1 MITVLGLNAQK
12 LGHVNSQVIMKELP
26 DYESARIELESFN
39 SDLTKELEMY
49 QKLIVEF
56 AQDYEQN
63 KNGMSEDTRKRK
75 ETDLMER
82 QQNYEKKAYEAQTSL
97 QQKEQ
102 ELLQQIDKGQFS
114 SKEVA
119 KMTHDVTTL
128 LYAGGGTLIKVRRK
142 SHESQI
148 GYLKNLKFCHEL
160 SYKIFGSG
168 YGGLTVLKS
177 IKEHYPA

>member
-1 MITVLGLNAQK
+1 MKKTIKYVVVGCIMIAGLGLNAQK
-12 LGHVNSQVIMKELP
+12 LGHVNSQVIMQELP
-26 DYESARIELESFN
+26 DYESARSELESFN

-102 ELLQQIDKGQFS
+102 ELLQQIMIKVNS
-114 SKEVA
+114 AVKEVA
-119 KMTHDVTTL
+119 EKEGYDYIYEVTTL
-128 LYAGGGTLIKVRRK
+128 LYAGGEDISDKVRK
-142 SHESQI
+142 KLGI
-148 GYLKNLKFCHEL
+148 NVAGN
-160 SYKIFGSG
+160 
-168 YGGLTVLKS
+168 
-177 IKEHYPA
+177 

>member
-1 MITVLGLNAQK
+1 MKKTIKYVIIGCIMITGLGLNAQK

-102 ELLQQIDKGQFS
+102 ELLQQIMIKVNS
-114 SKEVA
+114 AVKEVA
-119 KMTHDVTTL
+119 EKEGYDYIYDVTTL
-128 LYAGGGTLIKVRRK
+128 LYAGGEDVSEKVRK
-142 SHESQI
+142 KLGI
-148 GYLKNLKFCHEL
+148 
-160 SYKIFGSG
+160 
-168 YGGLTVLKS
+168 TV
-177 IKEHYPA
+177 AGN

>member
-1 MITVLGLNAQK
+1 MKKTIKYVVVACIMIAGMGLKAQK
-12 LGHVNSQVIMKELP
+12 LGHVNSQVIMQELP
-26 DYESARIELESFN
+26 DYESARKDLESFN

-102 ELLQQIDKGQFS
+102 ELLQQIMIKVNTAV
-114 SKEVA
+114 KEVA
-119 KMTHDVTTL
+119 EKEGYDYVYEVTTL
-128 LYAGGGTLIKVRRK
+128 LYSGGEDISDKVRK
-142 SHESQI
+142 KLGI
-148 GYLKNLKFCHEL
+148 
-160 SYKIFGSG
+160 
-168 YGGLTVLKS
+168 TVAGK
-177 IKEHYPA
+177 

>member
-1 MITVLGLNAQK
+1 MKKTIKYVVVACIMIAGHGIKAQK
-12 LGHVNSQVIMKELP
+12 LGHVNSQVIMQELP
-26 DYESARIELESFN
+26 DYESARKDLESFN

-102 ELLQQIDKGQFS
+102 ELLQQIMIKVNAAV
-114 SKEVA
+114 KEVA
-119 KMTHDVTTL
+119 EKEGYDYVYEVTTL
-128 LYAGGGTLIKVRRK
+128 LYAGGEDISDMVRK
-142 SHESQI
+142 KLGIAVQ
-148 GYLKNLKFCHEL
+148 GK
-160 SYKIFGSG
+160 
-168 YGGLTVLKS
+168 
-177 IKEHYPA
+177 

>member
-1 MITVLGLNAQK
+1 MKKTIKYVIIGCIMITVLGLNAQK

-102 ELLQQIDKGQFS
+102 ELLQQIMIKVNS
-114 SKEVA
+114 AVKEVA
-119 KMTHDVTTL
+119 EKEGYDYIYDVTTL
-128 LYAGGGTLIKVRRK
+128 LYAGGEDVSEKVRK
-142 SHESQI
+142 KLGI
-148 GYLKNLKFCHEL
+148 
-160 SYKIFGSG
+160 
-168 YGGLTVLKS
+168 TVSNK
-177 IKEHYPA
+177 

>member
-1 MITVLGLNAQK
+1 MKKTIKYVVVACIMIAGMGLNAQK
-12 LGHVNSQVIMKELP
+12 LGHVNSQVIMQELP
-26 DYESARIELESFN
+26 DYESARKDLESFN

-102 ELLQQIDKGQFS
+102 ELLQQIMIKVNS
-114 SKEVA
+114 AVKEVA
-119 KMTHDVTTL
+119 EKEGYDYIYEVTTL
-128 LYAGGGTLIKVRRK
+128 LYAGGEDISDKVRK
-142 SHESQI
+142 KLGI
-148 GYLKNLKFCHEL
+148 
-160 SYKIFGSG
+160 
-168 YGGLTVLKS
+168 TV
-177 IKEHYPA
+177 AGN

>member
-1 MITVLGLNAQK
+1 MKKTIKYVVVMCIMISGLGLNAQK
-12 LGHVNSQVIMKELP
+12 LGHVNSQVIMQELP
-26 DYESARIELESFN
+26 DYESARKDLESFN

-102 ELLQQIDKGQFS
+102 ELLQQIMIKVNTAV
-114 SKEVA
+114 KEVA
-119 KMTHDVTTL
+119 EKEGYDYVYEVTTL
-128 LYAGGGTLIKVRRK
+128 LYAGGEDISDKVRK
-142 SHESQI
+142 KLGI
-148 GYLKNLKFCHEL
+148 
-160 SYKIFGSG
+160 
-168 YGGLTVLKS
+168 TVAGK
-177 IKEHYPA
+177 

>member
-1 MITVLGLNAQK
+1 MKKTIKYVVVMCIMISGLGLNAQK
-12 LGHVNSQVIMKELP
+12 LGHVNSQVIMQELP
-26 DYESARIELESFN
+26 DYESARKDLESFN

-102 ELLQQIDKGQFS
+102 ELLQQIMIKVNAAV
-114 SKEVA
+114 KEVA
-119 KMTHDVTTL
+119 EKEGYDYVYEVTTL
-128 LYAGGGTLIKVRRK
+128 LYAGGEDISDKVRK
-142 SHESQI
+142 KLGI
-148 GYLKNLKFCHEL
+148 
-160 SYKIFGSG
+160 
-168 YGGLTVLKS
+168 TVAGK
-177 IKEHYPA
+177 

>member
-1 MITVLGLNAQK
+1 MKKTIKYVVVACIMIAGMGLNAQK
-12 LGHVNSQVIMKELP
+12 LGHVNSQVIMQELP
-26 DYESARIELESFN
+26 DYESARKELESFN

-102 ELLQQIDKGQFS
+102 ELLQQIMIKVNS
-114 SKEVA
+114 AVKEVA
-119 KMTHDVTTL
+119 EKEGYDYIYEVTTL
-128 LYAGGGTLIKVRRK
+128 LYAGGEDISDKVRK
-142 SHESQI
+142 KLGI
-148 GYLKNLKFCHEL
+148 
-160 SYKIFGSG
+160 
-168 YGGLTVLKS
+168 TV
-177 IKEHYPA
+177 AGN

>member
-1 MITVLGLNAQK
+1 MKKTIKYVVVACIMIAGLGLNAQK
-12 LGHVNSQVIMKELP
+12 LGHVNSQVIMQELP
-26 DYESARIELESFN
+26 DYESARKDLESFN

-102 ELLQQIDKGQFS
+102 ELLQQIMIKVNTAV
-114 SKEVA
+114 KEVA
-119 KMTHDVTTL
+119 EKEGYDYVYEVTTL
-128 LYAGGGTLIKVRRK
+128 LYAGGEDISDKVRK
-142 SHESQI
+142 KLGI
-148 GYLKNLKFCHEL
+148 
-160 SYKIFGSG
+160 
-168 YGGLTVLKS
+168 TVAGK
-177 IKEHYPA
+177 

>member
-1 MITVLGLNAQK
+1 MKKTIKYVVVACIMTAGMGLKAQK
-12 LGHVNSQVIMKELP
+12 LGHVNSQVIMQELP
-26 DYESARIELESFN
+26 DYESARKDLESFN

-102 ELLQQIDKGQFS
+102 ELLQQIMIKVNTAV
-114 SKEVA
+114 KEVA
-119 KMTHDVTTL
+119 EKEGYDYVYEVTTL
-128 LYAGGGTLIKVRRK
+128 LYAGGEDISDKVRK
-142 SHESQI
+142 KLGI
-148 GYLKNLKFCHEL
+148 
-160 SYKIFGSG
+160 
-168 YGGLTVLKS
+168 TVAGK
-177 IKEHYPA
+177 

>member
-1 MITVLGLNAQK
+1 MKKTIKYVVVACIMITGMGFKAQK
-12 LGHVNSQVIMKELP
+12 LGHVNSQVIMQELP
-26 DYESARIELESFN
+26 DYESARKDLESFN

-102 ELLQQIDKGQFS
+102 ELLQQIMIKVNTAV
-114 SKEVA
+114 KEVA
-119 KMTHDVTTL
+119 EKEGYDYVYEVTTL
-128 LYAGGGTLIKVRRK
+128 LYAGGEDISDKVRK
-142 SHESQI
+142 KLGI
-148 GYLKNLKFCHEL
+148 
-160 SYKIFGSG
+160 
-168 YGGLTVLKS
+168 TVASK
-177 IKEHYPA
+177 

>member
-1 MITVLGLNAQK
+1 MKKTIKYVVVGCIMIAGLGLNAQK
-12 LGHVNSQVIMKELP
+12 LGHVNSQVIMQELP
-26 DYESARIELESFN
+26 DYESARKDLESFN

-102 ELLQQIDKGQFS
+102 ELLQQIMIKVNS
-114 SKEVA
+114 AVKEVA
-119 KMTHDVTTL
+119 EKEGYDYIYDVTTL
-128 LYAGGGTLIKVRRK
+128 LYAGGEDVSEKVRK
-142 SHESQI
+142 KLGI
-148 GYLKNLKFCHEL
+148 
-160 SYKIFGSG
+160 
-168 YGGLTVLKS
+168 TVSNK
-177 IKEHYPA
+177 

>member
-1 MITVLGLNAQK
+1 MKKTIKYVVVGCIMISGLGLNAQK
-12 LGHVNSQVIMKELP
+12 LGHVNSQVIMQELP
-26 DYESARIELESFN
+26 DYESARSELESFN

-102 ELLQQIDKGQFS
+102 ELLQQIMIKVNTAV
-114 SKEVA
+114 KEVA
-119 KMTHDVTTL
+119 EKEGYDYVYEVTTL
-128 LYAGGGTLIKVRRK
+128 LYAGGEDISDKVRK
-142 SHESQI
+142 KLGI
-148 GYLKNLKFCHEL
+148 
-160 SYKIFGSG
+160 
-168 YGGLTVLKS
+168 TVAGK
-177 IKEHYPA
+177 

>member
-1 MITVLGLNAQK
+1 MKKTIKYVVVGCIMIAGMGLKAQK
-12 LGHVNSQVIMKELP
+12 LGHVNSQVIMQELP
-26 DYESARIELESFN
+26 DYESARKDLESFN

-102 ELLQQIDKGQFS
+102 ELLQQIMIKVNTAV
-114 SKEVA
+114 KEVA
-119 KMTHDVTTL
+119 EKEGYDYVYEVTTL
-128 LYAGGGTLIKVRRK
+128 LYAGGEDISDKVRK
-142 SHESQI
+142 KLGI
-148 GYLKNLKFCHEL
+148 
-160 SYKIFGSG
+160 
-168 YGGLTVLKS
+168 TVAGK
-177 IKEHYPA
+177 

>member
-1 MITVLGLNAQK
+1 MKKTIKYVVVACIMITGMGFKAQK
-12 LGHVNSQVIMKELP
+12 LGHVNSQVIMQELP
-26 DYESARIELESFN
+26 DYESARKDLESFN

-102 ELLQQIDKGQFS
+102 ELLQQIMIKVNTAV
-114 SKEVA
+114 KEVA
-119 KMTHDVTTL
+119 EKEGYDYVYEVTTL
-128 LYAGGGTLIKVRRK
+128 LYAGGEDISDKVRK
-142 SHESQI
+142 KLGI
-148 GYLKNLKFCHEL
+148 
-160 SYKIFGSG
+160 
-168 YGGLTVLKS
+168 TVAAK
-177 IKEHYPA
+177 

>member
-1 MITVLGLNAQK
+1 MQKTIKYVVVACIMITGMGFKAQK
-12 LGHVNSQVIMKELP
+12 LGHVNSQVIMQELP
-26 DYESARIELESFN
+26 DYESARKDLESFN

-102 ELLQQIDKGQFS
+102 ELLQQIMIKVNTAV
-114 SKEVA
+114 KEVA
-119 KMTHDVTTL
+119 EKEGYDYVYEVTTL
-128 LYAGGGTLIKVRRK
+128 LYAGGEDISDKVRK
-142 SHESQI
+142 KLGI
-148 GYLKNLKFCHEL
+148 
-160 SYKIFGSG
+160 
-168 YGGLTVLKS
+168 TVAAK
-177 IKEHYPA
+177 

>member
-1 MITVLGLNAQK
+1 MKKTIKYVVVVCIMITGLGLNAQK
-12 LGHVNSQVIMKELP
+12 LGHVNSQVIMQELP
-26 DYESARIELESFN
+26 DYESARKDLESFN

-102 ELLQQIDKGQFS
+102 ELLQQIMIKVNTAV
-114 SKEVA
+114 KEVA
-119 KMTHDVTTL
+119 EKEGYDYVYEVTTL
-128 LYAGGGTLIKVRRK
+128 LYAGGEDISDKVRK
-142 SHESQI
+142 KLGI
-148 GYLKNLKFCHEL
+148 
-160 SYKIFGSG
+160 
-168 YGGLTVLKS
+168 TVAGK
-177 IKEHYPA
+177 

>member
-1 MITVLGLNAQK
+1 MKKTIKYVVVGCIMIAGLGLNAQK
-12 LGHVNSQVIMKELP
+12 LGHVNSQVIMQELP
-26 DYESARIELESFN
+26 DYESARSELESFN

-102 ELLQQIDKGQFS
+102 ELLQQIMIKVNS
-114 SKEVA
+114 AVKEVA
-119 KMTHDVTTL
+119 EKEGYDYIYEVTTL
-128 LYAGGGTLIKVRRK
+128 LYAGGEDIGDKVRK
-142 SHESQI
+142 KLGI
-148 GYLKNLKFCHEL
+148 
-160 SYKIFGSG
+160 
-168 YGGLTVLKS
+168 TVVGD
-177 IKEHYPA
+177 

>member
-1 MITVLGLNAQK
+1 MKKTIKYVVVACIMIAGMGLKAQK
-12 LGHVNSQVIMKELP
+12 LGHVNSQVIMQELP
-26 DYESARIELESFN
+26 DYESARKDLESFN

-102 ELLQQIDKGQFS
+102 ELLQQIMIKVNTAV
-114 SKEVA
+114 KEVA
-119 KMTHDVTTL
+119 
-128 LYAGGGTLIKVRRK
+128 
-142 SHESQI
+142 E
-148 GYLKNLKFCHEL
+148 
-160 SYKIFGSG
+160 
-168 YGGLTVLKS
+168 
-177 IKEHYPA
+177 KEG

>member
-1 MITVLGLNAQK
+1 MKKTIKYVVVMCIMISGLGLNAQK
-12 LGHVNSQVIMKELP
+12 LGHVNSQMIMQELP
-26 DYESARIELESFN
+26 DYESARKDLESFN

-102 ELLQQIDKGQFS
+102 ELLQQIMIKVNAAV
-114 SKEVA
+114 KEVA
-119 KMTHDVTTL
+119 EKEGYDYVYEVTTL
-128 LYAGGGTLIKVRRK
+128 LYAGGEDISDKVRK
-142 SHESQI
+142 KLGI
-148 GYLKNLKFCHEL
+148 
-160 SYKIFGSG
+160 
-168 YGGLTVLKS
+168 TVAGK
-177 IKEHYPA
+177 

>member
-1 MITVLGLNAQK
+1 MKKTIKYVVVACIMITGLGLNAQK
-12 LGHVNSQVIMKELP
+12 LGHVNSQVIMQELP
-26 DYESARIELESFN
+26 DYESARKDLESFN

-102 ELLQQIDKGQFS
+102 ELLQQIMIKVNTAVKDVAE
-114 SKEVA
+114 KEGYDYVYE
-119 KMTHDVTTL
+119 VTTL
-128 LYAGGGTLIKVRRK
+128 LYAGGEDISDKVRK
-142 SHESQI
+142 KLGI
-148 GYLKNLKFCHEL
+148 AVAGK
-160 SYKIFGSG
+160 
-168 YGGLTVLKS
+168 
-177 IKEHYPA
+177 

>member
-1 MITVLGLNAQK
+1 MKKTIKYVVVACIMIAGTGLKAQK
-12 LGHVNSQVIMKELP
+12 LGHVNSQVIMQELP
-26 DYESARIELESFN
+26 DYESARSELESFN

-102 ELLQQIDKGQFS
+102 ELLQQIMIKVNTAV
-114 SKEVA
+114 KEVA
-119 KMTHDVTTL
+119 EKEGYDYVYEVTTL
-128 LYAGGGTLIKVRRK
+128 LYAGGEDISDKVRK
-142 SHESQI
+142 KLGI
-148 GYLKNLKFCHEL
+148 
-160 SYKIFGSG
+160 
-168 YGGLTVLKS
+168 TVAGK
-177 IKEHYPA
+177 

>member
-1 MITVLGLNAQK
+1 MKKTIKYVVVACIMIAGMGLKAQK
-12 LGHVNSQVIMKELP
+12 LGHVNSQVIMQELP
-26 DYESARIELESFN
+26 DYESARKDLESFN

-102 ELLQQIDKGQFS
+102 ELLQQIMIKVNS
-114 SKEVA
+114 AVKEVA
-119 KMTHDVTTL
+119 EKEGYDYIYEVTTL
-128 LYAGGGTLIKVRRK
+128 LYAGGEDISDKVRK
-142 SHESQI
+142 KLGI
-148 GYLKNLKFCHEL
+148 
-160 SYKIFGSG
+160 
-168 YGGLTVLKS
+168 TV
-177 IKEHYPA
+177 AGN

>member
-1 MITVLGLNAQK
+1 MNKTIKYVAVVCIMIAGLGLNAQK
-12 LGHVNSQVIMKELP
+12 LGHVNSQVIMQELP
-26 DYESARIELESFN
+26 DYESARKDLESFN

-102 ELLQQIDKGQFS
+102 ELLQQIMIKVNTAV
-114 SKEVA
+114 KEVA
-119 KMTHDVTTL
+119 EKEGYDYVYEVTTL
-128 LYAGGGTLIKVRRK
+128 LYAGGEDISDKVRK
-142 SHESQI
+142 KLGI
-148 GYLKNLKFCHEL
+148 
-160 SYKIFGSG
+160 
-168 YGGLTVLKS
+168 TVTGK
-177 IKEHYPA
+177 

>member
-1 MITVLGLNAQK
+1 MMKKTIKYVVVACIMITGMGFKAQK
-12 LGHVNSQVIMKELP
+12 LGHVNSQVIMQELP
-26 DYESARIELESFN
+26 DYESARKDLESFN

-102 ELLQQIDKGQFS
+102 ELLQQIMIKVNTAV
-114 SKEVA
+114 KEVA
-119 KMTHDVTTL
+119 EKEGYDYVYEVTTL
-128 LYAGGGTLIKVRRK
+128 LYAGGEDISDKVRK
-142 SHESQI
+142 KLGI
-148 GYLKNLKFCHEL
+148 
-160 SYKIFGSG
+160 
-168 YGGLTVLKS
+168 TVAGK
-177 IKEHYPA
+177 

>member
-1 MITVLGLNAQK
+1 MKKTIKYVVVACIMIAGMGLKAQK
-12 LGHVNSQVIMKELP
+12 LGHVNSQVIMQELP
-26 DYESARIELESFN
+26 DYESARKDLESFN

-102 ELLQQIDKGQFS
+102 ELLQQIMIKVNTAV
-114 SKEVA
+114 KEVA
-119 KMTHDVTTL
+119 EKEGYDYVYDVTTL
-128 LYAGGGTLIKVRRK
+128 LYAGGEDISDKVRK
-142 SHESQI
+142 KLGI
-148 GYLKNLKFCHEL
+148 
-160 SYKIFGSG
+160 
-168 YGGLTVLKS
+168 TVAGK
-177 IKEHYPA
+177 

>member
-1 MITVLGLNAQK
+1 MKKTIKYVVVACIMITGLGLNAQK
-12 LGHVNSQVIMKELP
+12 LGHVNSQVIMQELP
-26 DYESARIELESFN
+26 DYESARKDLESFN

-102 ELLQQIDKGQFS
+102 ELLQQIMIKVNTAV
-114 SKEVA
+114 KEVA
-119 KMTHDVTTL
+119 EKEGYDYVYEVTTL
-128 LYAGGGTLIKVRRK
+128 LYAGGEDISDKVRK
-142 SHESQI
+142 KLGI
-148 GYLKNLKFCHEL
+148 
-160 SYKIFGSG
+160 
-168 YGGLTVLKS
+168 TV
-177 IKEHYPA
+177 AGN